1 MKRLIGIPAALLC
14 FISAAANIA
23 LTGRP
28 AQAQEY
34 PTKPVHL
41 IVAFPPGGASDVLAR
56 SISDKLAVQF
66 QGRPVI
72 VDNRPGFNQ
81 VVALEQTARAAP
93 DGHTAIIASNG
104 VTQLPHVVKSLPFDV
119 VRDFAP
125 VTMLTA
131 APFALA
137 VPAALP
143 VKSVAEFVA
152 YAKANPGKINFG
164 MAGVP
169 DMLAGEFF
177 RNVAGFQAL
186 TIRYTGGAQALL
198 ALVTAD
204 THYSTLPLGTLKP
217 QVEAGKLRILAVTIL
232 KRFPALPDTP
242 TIAESGYPGF
252 DAGFWYAMFVPGATP
267 RAVVNKLSVAT
278 NAVLRM
284 PDVAKRILDYDML
297 PVGGTPDDLAKVVAK
312 ELVQWEKLVKEAGV
326 KAE

>member
-1 MKRLIGIPAALLC
+1 MKRFIGMPAVRVCLL
-14 FISAAANIA
+14 SVVAGMA
-23 LTGRP
+23 LTGLP

-34 PTKPVHL
+34 PSKPVRLL
-41 IVAFPPGGASDVLAR
+41 IAFPPGGVSDVVAR

-66 QGRPVI
+66 QGRAV
-72 VDNRPGFNQ
+72 VVENRPGFNQ

-104 VTQLPHVVKSLPFDV
+104 ITQLPYLVKSLPFDV
-119 VRDFAP
+119 IRDFAP
-125 VTMLTA
+125 VAMLTA

-143 VKSVAEFVA
+143 VKSIGEFVT

-198 ALVTAD
+198 ALVAGD
-204 THYSTLPLGTLKP
+204 THYSTLPIGTLKP
-217 QVEAGKLRILAVTIL
+217 QVEAGKLRILAVTSL
-232 KRFPALPDTP
+232 KRYPGLPNTP
-242 TIAESGYPGF
+242 SIAESGYAGF
-252 DAGFWYAMFVPGATP
+252 DAGFWYSMFVPAATP
-267 RAVVNKLSVAT
+267 RAVIDKLSTAT
-278 NAVLRM
+278 NTVLRL
-284 PDVAKRILDYDML
+284 PDVIKRFSDYDML
-297 PVGGTPDDLAKVVAK
+297 SIGGSPDELARVVTQELEQWGRIVKV
-312 ELVQWEKLVKEAGV
+312 AGI
-326 KAE
+326 KPE